1 MASGA
6 VSVPP
11 GKYEFLVV
19 VPDKPGVLEKRL
31 SVRG

>member
-1 MASGA
+1 MQS

-19 VPDKPGVLEKRL
+19 VPDKPGVREKRL
-31 SVRG
+31 EVRQ